1 MPGNGLI
8 SREVPACSEVNGTHL
23 HKKQGNKWR
32 FKKEK
37 QTFRVHL
44 AAEPLG
50 GRIIVKLKI
59 RLGRTSMLFFLKC
72 TKGFS
77 FLPEN
82 NIIQQAH
89 FALFCCMGL
98 RKAQG
103 RKSSWDCSLLLED
116 QTQAKLFLY
125 LVGLVLFFLSPFS
138 CLVFILTIRG
148 SVLLN
153 KVFILSFLD
162 YKRHTCSL

>member
-1 MPGNGLI
+1 MRLH
-8 SREVPACSEVNGTHL
+8 GTHR
-23 HKKQGNKWR
+23 HTKQSNKWR
-32 FKKEK
+32 FKNEK

-44 AAEPLG
+44 AAEPSG
-50 GRIIVKLKI
+50 DRIIVKLKI
-59 RLGRTSMLFFLKC
+59 RLGRTSMLFSFKC

-82 NIIQQAH
+82 NIIPRAH

-116 QTQAKLFLY
+116 QTQGKLFLY
-125 LVGLVLFFLSPFS
+125 LVGFVLFFLSPFS
-138 CLVFILTIRG
+138 CLVFTLTIRG